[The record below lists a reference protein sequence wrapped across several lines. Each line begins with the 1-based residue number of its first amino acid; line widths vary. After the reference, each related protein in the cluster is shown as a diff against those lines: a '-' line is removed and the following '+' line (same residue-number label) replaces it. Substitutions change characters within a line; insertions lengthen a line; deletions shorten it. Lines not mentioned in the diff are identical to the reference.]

1 MNDSEKFRYFSVI
14 NDFLRQHKDYTP
26 DNREE
31 YEIFKKQLLDLN
43 KPLKNMNTRDLLVR
57 KKNTQ
62 LKNMYIETRERFHVV
77 ERKERS
83 KGLVNIT
90 SPKVKAYLDE
100 FNLVKTAAN
109 TPLPQPIHSP
119 IEIEQ
124 EEEPEAVSCKS
135 CFGIRRKTKKKGKKS
150 YDEFYGGK
158 RRLRKKKTRKKNRNK
173 RGGRK
178 LHLFLEEINNRLR
191 AVESGYGDIASNTNN
206 IALNAVNNLKIV
218 NQQAIHNAN
227 FNDLFDS
234 IGSNQENIALIR
246 SFINHKGFPS
256 RSSDGRTTMQLWERH
271 LNSQRRRGE
280 NTRELRDSEMIG
292 GGGRRKK
299 KTRKKRGSNG
309 KKKKV
314 KKGVVETDG
323 KGLPEYPY
331 IQIDNPPKEWKMEG
345 GRRKKKTR
353 KKRGGEKSKKI
364 KKLTKIFQQY
374 PKIFPSGY
382 FRFLAARLEN
392 HINKNTLW
400 YRNGVVLTWIKY
412 QKTVKKNDKCIIKPG
427 DVKLDQIVNKNQGNG
442 AAKKVVMQFLK
453 KFEKNRIWLE
463 VRANNKR
470 AIKFYRKNGFK
481 KVCNI
486 KFGEIPGIMMVK
498 N

>member
-1 MNDSEKFRYFSVI
+1 MNDSKKFRHFSLI
-14 NDFLRQHKDYTP
+14 NDFLREQKDYTP
-26 DNREE
+26 VNREE
-31 YEIFKKQLLDLN
+31 YEMFKKNLLSLN
-43 KPLKNMNTRDLLVR
+43 APLRNMDTRDQLVR
-57 KKNTQ
+57 KKNRQ
-62 LKNMYIETRERFHVV
+62 LKNMFIETQKRFHAA
-77 ERKERS
+77 ERKKRS
-83 KGLVNIT
+83 KGLVDIT

-100 FNLVKTAAN
+100 FNLVKKAAN
-109 TPLPQPIHSP
+109 TPIPQPTPTP

-124 EEEPEAVSCKS
+124 KEEPAAVSCKS
-135 CFGIRRKTKKKGKKS
+135 CFGRRRKTKKKG

-158 RRLRKKKTRKKNRNK
+158 RRRTKKKT
-173 RGGRK
+173 
-178 LHLFLEEINNRLR
+178 
-191 AVESGYGDIASNTNN
+191 
-206 IALNAVNNLKIV
+206 
-218 NQQAIHNAN
+218 
-227 FNDLFDS
+227 
-234 IGSNQENIALIR
+234 
-246 SFINHKGFPS
+246 
-256 RSSDGRTTMQLWERH
+256 
-271 LNSQRRRGE
+271 
-280 NTRELRDSEMIG
+280 
-292 GGGRRKK
+292 
-299 KTRKKRGSNG
+299 
-309 KKKKV
+309 
-314 KKGVVETDG
+314 
-323 KGLPEYPY
+323 
-331 IQIDNPPKEWKMEG
+331 
-345 GRRKKKTR
+345 RKKKTR

-400 YRNGVVLTWIKY
+400 YRNGVVLTWIQYK
-412 QKTVKKNDKCIIKPG
+412 KTVKKNDKCIIKPG

-470 AIKFYRKNGFK
+470 AIRFYRKNGFK

>member
-1 MNDSEKFRYFSVI
+1 MNDAEKFRHFSVI

-26 DNREE
+26 SNREE
-31 YEIFKKQLLDLN
+31 YEKFKNQLLSLN
-43 KPLKNMNTRDLLVR
+43 DPLRNMGKGHAVWDMNKKIKELYKKVR
-57 KKNTQ
+57 K
-62 LKNMYIETRERFHVV
+62 RFHAV
-77 ERKERS
+77 ERKKRS
-83 KGLVNIT
+83 KGLVDIT
-90 SPKVKAYLDE
+90 SPKVRAYLDE
-100 FNLVKTAAN
+100 FNLVKKAAN
-109 TPLPQPIHSP
+109 TPLPQPTPSP

-124 EEEPEAVSCKS
+124 EEPVDQVSCKS
-135 CFGIRRKTKKKGKKS
+135 CFGRIRKTKKKGKKS

-158 RRLRKKKTRKKNRNK
+158 RR
-173 RGGRK
+173 
-178 LHLFLEEINNRLR
+178 
-191 AVESGYGDIASNTNN
+191 
-206 IALNAVNNLKIV
+206 
-218 NQQAIHNAN
+218 
-227 FNDLFDS
+227 
-234 IGSNQENIALIR
+234 
-246 SFINHKGFPS
+246 
-256 RSSDGRTTMQLWERH
+256 
-271 LNSQRRRGE
+271 
-280 NTRELRDSEMIG
+280 
-292 GGGRRKK
+292 RRKK
-299 KTRKKRGSNG
+299 KTRKKRGGNG
-309 KKKKV
+309 KKKKGVV
-314 KKGVVETDG
+314 KKGIAETDG

-331 IQIDNPPKEWKMEG
+331 IQIDNPPKEWWKMEG
-345 GRRKKKTR
+345 GRRKKKTRKKRGKGAIQSYFAREQPQRDYTWNVAQFNGDYDDFRAAQHILELFMRDDDFRSPEEEADNRSVYQRSIIDDYHNPGRRLWETLLRWMRLQTIREEQQQFFRNPPGGPPGPPGQIATPAAGGGKRRKKKTR